1 VLDRLVITFIIVGGL
16 GLLWLGWHY
25 YKTRLVRAIQPAPTG
40 DDKPTLLYF
49 TAGYCTACKY
59 RQAPIIQGV
68 AANLGNA
75 IAVKK
80 VDVTQHPD
88 VAGRYKVLT
97 LPTTVVLNPQG
108 RVAHLNYGVTQQARL
123 EAQLST
129 LIQNNNLKQGLLNE
143 LQHAS

>member
-1 VLDRLVITFIIVGGL
+1 MLDRLVITFIVVGGL
-16 GLLWLGWHY
+16 GLLWLGWQY

-49 TAGYCTACKY
+49 TADYCTACTY
-59 RQAPIIQGV
+59 RQAPIIRRV

-80 VDVTQHPD
+80 YDVTQHPD
-88 VAGRYKVLT
+88 VAGRYQVLT